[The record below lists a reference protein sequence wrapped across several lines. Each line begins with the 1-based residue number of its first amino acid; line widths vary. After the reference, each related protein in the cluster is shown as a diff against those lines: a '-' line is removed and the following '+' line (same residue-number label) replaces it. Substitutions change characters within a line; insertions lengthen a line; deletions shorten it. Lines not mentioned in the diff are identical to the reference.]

1 MSDTPR
7 TDTNSVR
14 FSTLCADLDQWWVSR
29 ETARQLER
37 ELNAAKARAD
47 RLESVLLSR
56 HGGECLQLI
65 DELDAWR
72 MYAESVEEFVDANA
86 AHIDVGHW
94 NALKAGRPTDE

>member
-7 TDTNSVR
+7 TDSYVAV
-14 FSTLCADLDQWWVSR
+14 LMAKGADADSL
-29 ETARQLER
+29 EHFARDLER

-56 HGGECLQLI
+56 HGGECIQLI

-72 MYAESVEEFVDANA
+72 MYAESVEEFVEVKLGVYLDRK
-86 AHIDVGHW
+86 HW
-94 NALKAGRPTDE
+94 EELKAGRPTDE

>member
-1 MSDTPR
+1 MSDTP
-7 TDTNSVR
+7 NI
-14 FSTLCADLDQWWVSR
+14 
-29 ETARQLER
+29 ER

-72 MYAESVEEFVDANA
+72 MYAASVEEFVDANA

>member
-1 MSDTPR
+1 MSDTP
-7 TDTNSVR
+7 NIK
-14 FSTLCADLDQWWVSR
+14 
-29 ETARQLER
+29 R
-37 ELNAAKARAD
+37 ELNAAKARSD

-72 MYAESVEEFVDANA
+72 MYAASVEEFVEANA
-86 AHIDVGHW
+86 ARIDVGHW